1 MGNKFDAG
9 RRRTTG
15 LILKTVALSSVA
27 TMVKIPVAF
36 AQDLPHVEE
45 SDATA
50 VALKYLHDATKAER
64 PDKSGVVG
72 ADQDCTNCQFI
83 QADAGDWRPCMLFPG
98 KAVAAKGWC
107 MSWTKKV

>member
-1 MGNKFDAG
+1 MSMKFDAG
-9 RRRTTG
+9 RRRATG

-27 TMVKIPVAF
+27 GLVNIPVAH

-50 VALKYLHDATKAER
+50 VALKYVHDAAKAAR
-64 PDKSGVVG
+64 VDKMGVAA

-83 QADAGDWRPCMLFPG
+83 QADSGDWLPCMLFPG
-98 KAVAAKGWC
+98 KTVAAKGWC
-107 MSWTKKV
+107 MSWTKKA